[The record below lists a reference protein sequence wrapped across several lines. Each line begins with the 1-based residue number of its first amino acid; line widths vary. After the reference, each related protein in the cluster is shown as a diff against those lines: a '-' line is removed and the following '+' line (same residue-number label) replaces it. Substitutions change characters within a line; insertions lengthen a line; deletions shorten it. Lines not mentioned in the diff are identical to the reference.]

1 MDISQGLQHWLD
13 SLALS
18 LSPAQRKTL
27 MQKLAQGLRLRTR
40 QRITAQ
46 QDPDGNRFIPR
57 KRQQIRRIRRDAMFS
72 KLSKKV
78 KTQVSTDHAAVGFS
92 GRDGKVARVHQL
104 GLNDRPSRQQ
114 AAVRYPIRELVG
126 FSDDDQQWVKQQI
139 QEFISNHS

>member
-13 SLALS
+13 RLALS

-46 QDPDGNRFIPR
+46 QDPDGNQFIPR

-72 KLSKKV
+72 KLSKKI
-78 KTQVSTDHAAVGFS
+78 KTQVSADHLAVGLS
-92 GRDGKVARVHQL
+92 GRDGKIARIHHY
-104 GLNDRPSRQQ
+104 GLSDKPSRTQNP
-114 AAVRYPIRELVG
+114 VRYAKRELIG
-126 FSDDDQQWVKQQI
+126 FSDDDQQWIKQHI
-139 QEFISNHS
+139 QEFISNST